1 MKKYIVLVIALLLLA
16 CSEVSSPNEISKYEI
31 EEILGN
37 IEDDFNFADLQ
48 GIMSYYH
55 EDFSHNQTNYWE
67 EETIWQLRLTDY
79 NMIEF
84 ENIEI
89 ELNLP
94 LASAS
99 FTMKLTN
106 ENGTDSFQE
115 PEDHGDISYFY
126 RENGVWKIYGNQAIN

>member
-1 MKKYIVLVIALLLLA
+1 MRYFVFFLSLIILIS
-16 CSEVSSPNEISKYEI
+16 CSGTTSPNQVSQYEI
-31 EEILGN
+31 EEILEN
-37 IEDDFNFADLQ
+37 IEDDFNFGDLE

-55 EDFSHNQTNYWE
+55 EEFRHNQTNYWE

-79 NMIEF
+79 NILKF

-89 ELNLP
+89 DLNLP
-94 LASAS
+94 FARAS

-106 ENGTDSFQE
+106 ENGTDTFQE

-126 RENGVWKIYGNQAIN
+126 REDGVWKIYGNQVDD